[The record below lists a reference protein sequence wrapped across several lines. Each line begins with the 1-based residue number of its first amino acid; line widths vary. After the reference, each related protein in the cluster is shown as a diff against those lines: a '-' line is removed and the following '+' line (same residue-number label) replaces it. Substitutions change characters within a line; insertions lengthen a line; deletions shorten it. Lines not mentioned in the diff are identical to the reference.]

1 MTGTPVAARKRLQF
15 SLPIEPIA
23 KVSFMKTLPEALLPI
38 MWVEEVNTKSIYNVH
53 IVRTKKL

>member
-1 MTGTPVAARKRLQF
+1 MTGTPLAARKRLQF

-38 MWVEEVNTKSIYNVH
+38 MWVEEVRQKVFIMY
-53 IVRTKKL
+53 IL